1 MSAGESV
8 TRQPGELDSGDA
20 HSGNPQNK
28 RDARDG
34 LQPPVIR
41 GVRQETH
48 AKGRTTEASIKGMGE
63 GFGHLR
69 RRQSSNLLG
78 IELI

>member
-1 MSAGESV
+1 MRIKKQQAEQDGAEQPL
-8 TRQPGELDSGDA
+8 TRCLSFD
-20 HSGNPQNK
+20 
-28 RDARDG
+28 
-34 LQPPVIR
+34 
-41 GVRQETH
+41 VRQETH

>member
-1 MSAGESV
+1 VAA
-8 TRQPGELDSGDA
+8 L
-20 HSGNPQNK
+20 N
-28 RDARDG
+28 
-34 LQPPVIR
+34 
-41 GVRQETH
+41 VRQETH